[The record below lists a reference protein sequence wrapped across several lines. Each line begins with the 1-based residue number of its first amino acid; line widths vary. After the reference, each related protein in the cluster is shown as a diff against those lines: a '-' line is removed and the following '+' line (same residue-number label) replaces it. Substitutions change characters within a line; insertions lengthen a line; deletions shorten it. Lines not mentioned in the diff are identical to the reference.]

1 MSTDWSTT
9 DDQALRDRAVK
20 RLKKQRDFR
29 IHLLMYVLIN
39 GLLVVIWAMT
49 GAGFFWPIFPIAG
62 WGIGVAANA
71 WDAYGRDVP
80 TEAEIR
86 REMDRL
92 RTRTCTRRIVTGGD
106 ETALSM
112 LWGFGVILTAWD
124 LFYRHDVTG
133 RGHPAGDAQRQVTRD
148 PVFSGS
154 TGSRRVGRCLGGFD
168 VGARSAGSP

>member
-9 DDQALRDRAVK
+9 DDQALRERAVK

-49 GAGFFWPIFPIAG
+49 GAGFFWPVFPIAG
-62 WGIGVAANA
+62 WGIG
-71 WDAYGRDVP
+71 GRDVP

-92 RTRTCTRRIVTGGD
+92 RTRT
-106 ETALSM
+106 
-112 LWGFGVILTAWD
+112 
-124 LFYRHDVTG
+124 
-133 RGHPAGDAQRQVTRD
+133 
-148 PVFSGS
+148 
-154 TGSRRVGRCLGGFD
+154 
-168 VGARSAGSP
+168 

>member
-9 DDQALRDRAVK
+9 DDQALRERAVK

-62 WGIGVAANA
+62 WGIGVVANA

-92 RTRTCTRRIVTGGD
+92 RTHT
-106 ETALSM
+106 
-112 LWGFGVILTAWD
+112 
-124 LFYRHDVTG
+124 
-133 RGHPAGDAQRQVTRD
+133 
-148 PVFSGS
+148 
-154 TGSRRVGRCLGGFD
+154 
-168 VGARSAGSP
+168 

>member
-9 DDQALRDRAVK
+9 DDQALRERAVK

-39 GLLVVIWAMT
+39 GLLVVIWSMT

-62 WGIGVAANA
+62 WGIGVAANV

-80 TEAEIR
+80 AEAEIR

-92 RTRTCTRRIVTGGD
+92 RTHT
-106 ETALSM
+106 
-112 LWGFGVILTAWD
+112 
-124 LFYRHDVTG
+124 
-133 RGHPAGDAQRQVTRD
+133 
-148 PVFSGS
+148 
-154 TGSRRVGRCLGGFD
+154 
-168 VGARSAGSP
+168 

>member
-9 DDQALRDRAVK
+9 DDQALRERAVK

-39 GLLVVIWAMT
+39 GLLVVIWAI
-49 GAGFFWPIFPIAG
+49 FWPIFPIAG

-92 RTRTCTRRIVTGGD
+92 RTRT
-106 ETALSM
+106 
-112 LWGFGVILTAWD
+112 
-124 LFYRHDVTG
+124 
-133 RGHPAGDAQRQVTRD
+133 
-148 PVFSGS
+148 
-154 TGSRRVGRCLGGFD
+154 
-168 VGARSAGSP
+168 